1 LLAQFDSF
9 GNFEIP
15 QITLCNPDGR
25 ALGILS
31 NLSDRQMNI
40 RFNDLSDLSFTIQRG
55 AKECRCPVYEQV
67 EPFRYL
73 LVDGIGYFVITDVSV
88 SEEGNDAFK
97 TVEASSCE
105 YELNNIQLGYY
116 EGTYRFYSGDDS
128 DPKNSLLSDIMK
140 RLPSWRLDTD
150 GIPAAVAARSRTF
163 DTTDQTVYAFLMTE
177 LEEAY
182 ECLFEFDILNRVI
195 RVYDRYQYDN
205 RTDICLSTEDVLQ
218 GLTLR
223 TKSDEIKTALL
234 VKGGNGLDI
243 LSVNP
248 LGTNLIYNFSY
259 YATEEWMDA
268 ALIEKVKNWQ
278 AHVDALTSSE
288 NSAFQVQRAEISKLQ
303 GRKAEKEGEITRLK
317 QELSNLQVQQSAIIS
332 DTASQD
338 IKNANLK
345 ALHPQILAAKSALS
359 TAEGA
364 LSSIQTQLNTEND
377 KLLALQKQVRL
388 ESVFTPAEMEVL
400 SRFIQ
405 QGAYT
410 EENITKQD
418 NMSYEEAQAQALELY
433 NKAQSLLKTISTP
446 RYEYSV
452 ETASF
457 VFQKEFA
464 HLTSQ
469 LKSGCLIDIRL
480 SEEDIASLLLLEMAV
495 DYDGRSLSLTFG
507 NRYKLSDP
515 SALFND
521 LVGGSIAKTASTVE
535 YLRTTFDFKQQ
546 KDDLDHLAELKDES
560 INLTHNMVVNA
571 DNQVMV
577 IDASGINGRR
587 AVIGEDGLPTGD
599 YEPEVLKIT
608 NNTIAFSTDDFETTE
623 TVLGKNL
630 LPDGATT
637 PDGKNYMYGLNAKLL
652 MGDLII
658 GENLKVSGEIEG
670 NIIKA
675 NSIAANQLKI
685 GDSTNLIQAH
695 PDMNP
700 DGLKTETVDGKKYFI
715 TKELNADGTAKPY
728 SKIYYLNGYS
738 LDFSVGDSY
747 HFSFYGKISNGKQI
761 ACILR
766 LYYVHEEGKED
777 YVNLGRALIDSKGD
791 SFTNYSITFT
801 LTVSPDQNRAYRN
814 WFFCCENFSDT
825 ASPLFYQRDVKLYR
839 MATDVMIKDGAVTAN
854 KIVANAITTDKLAA
868 NCITTDKMMIGD
880 YNNLIQKNPDSN
892 PEGIPVTT
900 VNGIRYFNVGT
911 TQYSSRIAARG
922 YNIDFKKGDSYVFEM
937 TAIIP
942 SGRRITV
949 GMRMHYQVPEYDSGT
964 ASNTV
969 TFTSNLVAFTGTG
982 SAKKYS
988 AKITISKDINV
999 SRVPLYWDFF
1009 IENTVAGT
1017 PPTYIRDLFLR
1028 RCTSGELIVDG
1039 VIRSSDG
1046 ESYFDLNNGKIVGK
1060 NAEMN
1065 GSFTANAISTDA
1077 SLLFGTKAQL
1087 RGFEMP
1093 NPPSNLD
1100 TLTKLANWINS
1111 LKFAG
1116 LYFYDVKGGEAGSIS
1131 TLACSMNGNGAIDYR
1146 AVIIKTR
1153 DTANARS
1160 TISLCDQAGENSIA
1174 DITADTIDLWG
1185 KKRIDLHGEVYPSS
1199 HVRMINQAQ
1208 LQGYTTGGTQELLAQ
1223 KSGGNNA
1230 VYGLATQTGNT
1241 HIYTRTGGAVAMFV
1255 GTAEKVR
1262 VDGSGIVMYGS
1273 NAHIR
1278 SNSGA
1283 AIKFY
1288 ISGQLCGYIDKSGWH
1303 NA

>member
-1 LLAQFDSF
+1 
-9 GNFEIP
+9 
-15 QITLCNPDGR
+15 
-25 ALGILS
+25 
-31 NLSDRQMNI
+31 
-40 RFNDLSDLSFTIQRG
+40 
-55 AKECRCPVYEQV
+55 
-67 EPFRYL
+67 
-73 LVDGIGYFVITDVSV
+73 
-88 SEEGNDAFK
+88 
-97 TVEASSCE
+97 
-105 YELNNIQLGYY
+105 
-116 EGTYRFYSGDDS
+116 
-128 DPKNSLLSDIMK
+128 
-140 RLPSWRLDTD
+140 
-150 GIPAAVAARSRTF
+150 
-163 DTTDQTVYAFLMTE
+163 
-177 LEEAY
+177 
-182 ECLFEFDILNRVI
+182 
-195 RVYDRYQYDN
+195 
-205 RTDICLSTEDVLQ
+205 
-218 GLTLR
+218 
-223 TKSDEIKTALL
+223 
-234 VKGGNGLDI
+234 
-243 LSVNP
+243 
-248 LGTNLIYNFSY
+248 
-259 YATEEWMDA
+259 MDA

-670 NIIKA
+670 RLINAKGLTVNNGVTDTLRVDENGDVSLNVKSLSITGNQVATQGDLTSGINGLQIGSRNYIKDSVSRTLTA
-675 NSIAANQLKI
+675 NSTSDWYYN
-685 GDSTNLIQAH
+685 NLYT
-695 PDMNP
+695 
-700 DGLKTETVDGKKYFI
+700 GLENTQYT
-715 TKELNADGTAKPY
+715 
-728 SKIYYLNGYS
+728 
-738 LDFSVGDSY
+738 FSVG
-747 HFSFYGKISNGKQI
+747 KISVISGSATKVSVLIYDINNAKLIQTMYLNVSNSKQQI
-761 ACILR
+761 
-766 LYYVHEEGKED
+766 
-777 YVNLGRALIDSKGD
+777 
-791 SFTNYSITFT
+791 SFTPPPS
-801 LTVSPDQNRAYRN
+801 S
-814 WFFCCENFSDT
+814 
-825 ASPLFYQRDVKLYR
+825 
-839 MATDVMIKDGAVTAN
+839 
-854 KIVANAITTDKLAA
+854 AA
-868 NCITTDKMMIGD
+868 LSL
-880 YNNLIQKNPDSN
+880 LIYA
-892 PEGIPVTT
+892 G
-900 VNGIRYFNVGT
+900 
-911 TQYSSRIAARG
+911 
-922 YNIDFKKGDSYVFEM
+922 
-937 TAIIP
+937 
-942 SGRRITV
+942 
-949 GMRMHYQVPEYDSGT
+949 
-964 ASNTV
+964 
-969 TFTSNLVAFTGTG
+969 
-982 SAKKYS
+982 
-988 AKITISKDINV
+988 
-999 SRVPLYWDFF
+999 
-1009 IENTVAGT
+1009 VAG
-1017 PPTYIRDLFLR
+1017 
-1028 RCTSGELIVDG
+1028 S
-1039 VIRSSDG
+1039 
-1046 ESYFDLNNGKIVGK
+1046 
-1060 NAEMN
+1060 
-1065 GSFTANAISTDA
+1065 TA
-1077 SLLFGTKAQL
+1077 G
-1087 RGFEMP
+1087 
-1093 NPPSNLD
+1093 
-1100 TLTKLANWINS
+1100 NS
-1111 LKFAG
+1111 LKYEHMKLEKGSKATDWTPAPEDRSYLVNTLSPTQADGMWLGSDGKLYINATNITAG
-1116 LYFYDVKGGEAGSIS
+1116 YLNASRIKSGTLLLGGSNGVNGNLKVEGNYADMYAESYNLNNTLYTSSLSFRDKSGTELFYARPVKLGTLEQVQVGGRRAFYIRSLSENGSAAAELYLGGPKSMGTTGAIASISAPDGIELDGYIMASDSVRLENSKTIYGRTTGDVSQPMIGKSTSNHTIVGNGNQSGNTEIYSKSGGSIS
-1131 TLACSMNGNGAIDYR
+1131 
-1146 AVIIKTR
+1146 
-1153 DTANARS
+1153 
-1160 TISLCDQAGENSIA
+1160 LC
-1174 DITADTIDLWG
+1174 L
-1185 KKRIDLHGEVYPSS
+1185 
-1199 HVRMINQAQ
+1199 
-1208 LQGYTTGGTQELLAQ
+1208 GGT
-1223 KSGGNNA
+1223 
-1230 VYGLATQTGNT
+1230 
-1241 HIYTRTGGAVAMFV
+1241 
-1255 GTAEKVR
+1255 EKFR
-1262 VDGSGIVMYGS
+1262 VDD
-1273 NAHIR
+1273 
-1278 SNSGA
+1278 SGA
-1283 AIKFY
+1283 ALYGNNTNIRSINGAPIKFY

-1303 NA
+1303 NP

>member
-1 LLAQFDSF
+1 MLAQFDSF

-31 NLSDRQMNI
+31 NLSDRKMNI
-40 RFNDLSDLSFTIQRG
+40 RFNDLSDLSFTIRRG
-55 AKECRCPVYEQV
+55 TEDCRCPVYEQV

-73 LVDGIGYFVITDVSV
+73 LLEDIGYFIITDVSE
-88 SEEGNDAFK
+88 SEEGSEAYK

-116 EGTYRFYSGDDS
+116 EGTYKFYSADDS
-128 DPKNSLLSDIMK
+128 EPKQSLISDIMK

-150 GIPAAVAARSRTF
+150 SIPAAVAGRSRTF

-278 AHVDALTSSE
+278 AHVDSLTSSE

-433 NKAQSLLKTISTP
+433 NKAQNLLKTISTP

-469 LKSGCLIDIRL
+469 LRSGCLIDIRL

-521 LVGGSIAKTASTVE
+521 LVGGSVAKTASTVE
-535 YLRTTFDFKQQ
+535 YLRNTFDFKQQ
-546 KDDLDHLAELKDES
+546 RDELSELQKLKDES

-577 IDASGINGRR
+577 IDASGISGRR
-587 AVIGEDGLPTGD
+587 AVVDAEFNPTGEFD
-599 YEPEVLKIT
+599 PEVLKIT
-608 NNTIAFSTDDFETTE
+608 NNAIAFSTDDFQTTE

-630 LPDGATT
+630 LPDGVTT

-670 NIIKA
+670 RLINAKGLTVNNGVTDTLRVDENGDVSLNVKSLSITGNQVATKGDVTSGLNGMQIGSRNYIKDSVSRVLTSPSGGS
-675 NSIAANQLKI
+675 NYLNRQLCTLEQGTQYTFSVEKI
-685 GDSTNLIQAH
+685 VRVS
-695 PDMNP
+695 
-700 DGLKTETVDGKKYFI
+700 
-715 TKELNADGTAKPY
+715 GTATQVAVL
-728 SKIYYLNGYS
+728 IYDFPNNHAVATYLLN
-738 LDFSVGDSY
+738 
-747 HFSFYGKISNGKQI
+747 ISNSKQQ
-761 ACILR
+761 
-766 LYYVHEEGKED
+766 
-777 YVNLGRALIDSKGD
+777 
-791 SFTNYSITFT
+791 ITFT
-801 LTVSPDQNRAYRN
+801 SPNDGDTNTLIIYAGVNGSTAGNSIRYEHMKLEKGSKATDWTPAPDDPTYGVNMILNSKKVETSSAYGFAWKELTAQLIAGQKYTLTFSGHIDQQAKNDGKSLACYVYPSDWDTSGNTTLNTTYDSIATVSFVPRKTDTWHFAAYLFPNGGSRTGKATLNWCKLEVGDRATDWTPAPEDRAYLVN
-814 WFFCCENFSDT
+814 TLSPTQADGMWLGSDGKLNIT
-825 ASPLFYQRDVKLYR
+825 ATQIKAGKLQS
-839 MATDVMIKDGAVTAN
+839 KDG
-854 KIVANAITTDKLAA
+854 
-868 NCITTDKMMIGD
+868 
-880 YNNLIQKNPDSN
+880 S
-892 PEGIPVTT
+892 
-900 VNGIRYFNVGT
+900 
-911 TQYSSRIAARG
+911 
-922 YNIDFKKGDSYVFEM
+922 
-937 TAIIP
+937 
-942 SGRRITV
+942 
-949 GMRMHYQVPEYDSGT
+949 
-964 ASNTV
+964 
-969 TFTSNLVAFTGTG
+969 
-982 SAKKYS
+982 
-988 AKITISKDINV
+988 
-999 SRVPLYWDFF
+999 
-1009 IENTVAGT
+1009 
-1017 PPTYIRDLFLR
+1017 
-1028 RCTSGELIVDG
+1028 
-1039 VIRSSDG
+1039 
-1046 ESYFDLNNGKIVGK
+1046 SYFDLENGKIVGK
-1060 NAEMN
+1060 NAEMTGNFTTSATNNGATYTTKLESKWTSDGNGLVFYKEGSLLGGVAVNLIDGLVLQSYNNLGISSKYGDISISSNHLGSTKHPVFSLNNYSNYCVASATAYASATNGHEIGVRSDSGPYYNQIALLQYHYYKLYHAANLQSGEAMVPN
-1065 GSFTANAISTDA
+1065 GSLSGSIYTGETTVYFSPAFSKAPRVIVTPRTGAPYTVQAAVGGPPTANSVKIIVQRN
-1077 SLLFGTKAQL
+1077 TK
-1087 RGFEMP
+1087 
-1093 NPPSNLD
+1093 
-1100 TLTKLANWINS
+1100 
-1111 LKFAG
+1111 
-1116 LYFYDVKGGEAGSIS
+1116 
-1131 TLACSMNGNGAIDYR
+1131 
-1146 AVIIKTR
+1146 
-1153 DTANARS
+1153 
-1160 TISLCDQAGENSIA
+1160 
-1174 DITADTIDLWG
+1174 TAD
-1185 KKRIDLHGEVYPSS
+1185 
-1199 HVRMINQAQ
+1199 
-1208 LQGYTTGGTQELLAQ
+1208 GYT
-1223 KSGGNNA
+1223 A
-1230 VYGLATQTGNT
+1230 VQW
-1241 HIYTRTGGAVAMFV
+1241 IAV
-1255 GTAEKVR
+1255 EPR
-1262 VDGSGIVMYGS
+1262 
-1273 NAHIR
+1273 
-1278 SNSGA
+1278 
-1283 AIKFY
+1283 
-1288 ISGQLCGYIDKSGWH
+1288 
-1303 NA
+1303 

>member
-1 LLAQFDSF
+1 MLAQFDSF

-670 NIIKA
+670 RLINAKGLTVNNGVTDTLRVDENGDVSLNVKSLSITGNQVATQGDLTSGINGLQIGSRNYIKDSVSRTLTANSTSDWYYNNLYTGLENTQYTFSVGKISVISGSATKVSVLIYDINNAKLIQTMYLNVSNSKQQISFTPPPSSAALSLLIYAGVAGSTAGNSLKYEHMKLEKGSKATDWTPAPEDRSYLVNTLSPTQADGLWLGSDGKLNITATQIKA
-675 NSIAANQLKI
+675 GRLQSKDGSSYFNLESGEIVSKNTKMAGRFVSTGSKIAATLGNTEQIPDASPGQALVFHPA
-685 GDSTNLIQAH
+685 GSDPFSGWNVLDSYGFISS
-695 PDMNP
+695 
-700 DGLKTETVDGKKYFI
+700 TEFGGGHDI
-715 TKELNADGTAKPY
+715 DINIPTKGNISLNAFYGSIKLNAD
-728 SKIYYLNGYS
+728 
-738 LDFSVGDSY
+738 
-747 HFSFYGKISNGKQI
+747 
-761 ACILR
+761 
-766 LYYVHEEGKED
+766 
-777 YVNLGRALIDSKGD
+777 
-791 SFTNYSITFT
+791 
-801 LTVSPDQNRAYRN
+801 TV
-814 WFFCCENFSDT
+814 
-825 ASPLFYQRDVKLYR
+825 
-839 MATDVMIKDGAVTAN
+839 
-854 KIVANAITTDKLAA
+854 
-868 NCITTDKMMIGD
+868 
-880 YNNLIQKNPDSN
+880 
-892 PEGIPVTT
+892 T
-900 VNGIRYFNVGT
+900 VNGKEVYTSKNLQSGEAMVPNGSLSGGIYTGETTVYFPLVFSKAPRVIVTPRTGAPYTVQAAVG
-911 TQYSSRIAARG
+911 G
-922 YNIDFKKGDSYVFEM
+922 
-937 TAIIP
+937 
-942 SGRRITV
+942 
-949 GMRMHYQVPEYDSGT
+949 
-964 ASNTV
+964 
-969 TFTSNLVAFTGTG
+969 
-982 SAKKYS
+982 
-988 AKITISKDINV
+988 
-999 SRVPLYWDFF
+999 
-1009 IENTVAGT
+1009 
-1017 PPTYIRDLFLR
+1017 PPTANSVKI
-1028 RCTSGELIVDG
+1028 IVQ
-1039 VIRSSDG
+1039 R
-1046 ESYFDLNNGKIVGK
+1046 N
-1060 NAEMN
+1060 
-1065 GSFTANAISTDA
+1065 
-1077 SLLFGTKAQL
+1077 TK
-1087 RGFEMP
+1087 
-1093 NPPSNLD
+1093 
-1100 TLTKLANWINS
+1100 
-1111 LKFAG
+1111 
-1116 LYFYDVKGGEAGSIS
+1116 
-1131 TLACSMNGNGAIDYR
+1131 
-1146 AVIIKTR
+1146 
-1153 DTANARS
+1153 
-1160 TISLCDQAGENSIA
+1160 
-1174 DITADTIDLWG
+1174 TAD
-1185 KKRIDLHGEVYPSS
+1185 
-1199 HVRMINQAQ
+1199 
-1208 LQGYTTGGTQELLAQ
+1208 GYT
-1223 KSGGNNA
+1223 A
-1230 VYGLATQTGNT
+1230 VQW
-1241 HIYTRTGGAVAMFV
+1241 IAV
-1255 GTAEKVR
+1255 EPR
-1262 VDGSGIVMYGS
+1262 
-1273 NAHIR
+1273 
-1278 SNSGA
+1278 
-1283 AIKFY
+1283 
-1288 ISGQLCGYIDKSGWH
+1288 
-1303 NA
+1303 

>member
-1 LLAQFDSF
+1 MLAQFDSF

-116 EGTYRFYSGDDS
+116 EGTNRFYSGDDS

-670 NIIKA
+670 RLINAKGLTVNNGVTDTLRVDENGDVSLNVKSLSITGNQVATQGDLTSGINGLQIGSRNYIKDSVSRTLTA
-675 NSIAANQLKI
+675 NSTSDWYYN
-685 GDSTNLIQAH
+685 NLYT
-695 PDMNP
+695 
-700 DGLKTETVDGKKYFI
+700 GLENTQYT
-715 TKELNADGTAKPY
+715 
-728 SKIYYLNGYS
+728 
-738 LDFSVGDSY
+738 FSVG
-747 HFSFYGKISNGKQI
+747 KISVISGSATKVSVLIYDINNAKLIQTMYLNVSNSKQQI
-761 ACILR
+761 
-766 LYYVHEEGKED
+766 
-777 YVNLGRALIDSKGD
+777 
-791 SFTNYSITFT
+791 SFTPPPS
-801 LTVSPDQNRAYRN
+801 S
-814 WFFCCENFSDT
+814 
-825 ASPLFYQRDVKLYR
+825 
-839 MATDVMIKDGAVTAN
+839 
-854 KIVANAITTDKLAA
+854 AA
-868 NCITTDKMMIGD
+868 LSL
-880 YNNLIQKNPDSN
+880 LIYA
-892 PEGIPVTT
+892 G
-900 VNGIRYFNVGT
+900 
-911 TQYSSRIAARG
+911 
-922 YNIDFKKGDSYVFEM
+922 
-937 TAIIP
+937 
-942 SGRRITV
+942 
-949 GMRMHYQVPEYDSGT
+949 
-964 ASNTV
+964 
-969 TFTSNLVAFTGTG
+969 
-982 SAKKYS
+982 
-988 AKITISKDINV
+988 
-999 SRVPLYWDFF
+999 
-1009 IENTVAGT
+1009 VAG
-1017 PPTYIRDLFLR
+1017 
-1028 RCTSGELIVDG
+1028 S
-1039 VIRSSDG
+1039 
-1046 ESYFDLNNGKIVGK
+1046 
-1060 NAEMN
+1060 
-1065 GSFTANAISTDA
+1065 TA
-1077 SLLFGTKAQL
+1077 G
-1087 RGFEMP
+1087 
-1093 NPPSNLD
+1093 
-1100 TLTKLANWINS
+1100 NS
-1111 LKFAG
+1111 LKYEHMKLEKGSKATDWTPAPEDRSYLVNTLSPTQADGMWLGSDGKLYINATNITAG
-1116 LYFYDVKGGEAGSIS
+1116 YLNASRIKSGTLLLGGSNGVNGNLKVEGNYADMYAESYNLNNTLYTSSLSFRDKSGTELFYARPVKLGTLEQVQVGGRRAFYIRSLSENGSTAAELYLGGPKSMGTTGAVASISAPDGIELDGYIMASDSVRLENSKTIYGRTTGDVSQPMIGKSTSNHTIVGNGNQSGNTEIYSKSGGSIS
-1131 TLACSMNGNGAIDYR
+1131 
-1146 AVIIKTR
+1146 
-1153 DTANARS
+1153 
-1160 TISLCDQAGENSIA
+1160 LC
-1174 DITADTIDLWG
+1174 L
-1185 KKRIDLHGEVYPSS
+1185 
-1199 HVRMINQAQ
+1199 
-1208 LQGYTTGGTQELLAQ
+1208 GGT
-1223 KSGGNNA
+1223 
-1230 VYGLATQTGNT
+1230 
-1241 HIYTRTGGAVAMFV
+1241 
-1255 GTAEKVR
+1255 EKFR
-1262 VDGSGIVMYGS
+1262 VDD
-1273 NAHIR
+1273 
-1278 SNSGA
+1278 SGA
-1283 AIKFY
+1283 ALYGNNTNIRSINGAPIKFY

-1303 NA
+1303 NP

>member
-670 NIIKA
+670 RLINAKGLTVNNGVTDTLRVDENGDVSLNVKSLSITGNQVATQGDINNLQIGSRNYIKDSVSRVLTSASGDQYTHMQLCTLEQGVQYTFSVEKIVRVAGTATQVALLVYDFPNNHPVFTRYLSVSDSKQQITFTSPNDGDTNTLIIYAGVNGSTSGNAIRYEKMKLEKGSKA
-675 NSIAANQLKI
+675 TDWTPAPDDPTYGVNMIINSKKEETSNAYGFSGKTLTA
-685 GDSTNLIQAH
+685 NLIKGQKYTLSFCGHIDQQA
-695 PDMNP
+695 
-700 DGLKTETVDGKKYFI
+700 LSDGKKLACYI
-715 TKELNADGTAKPY
+715 YSSDWVLSNSIGLNTTSDSIATLTFVANKTDTCRFTAYLFPDGGSRAGKATLKWCKLEVGDRATDWTPAPEDRSYLVNTLSPTQADGMWLGSDGKLNITAT
-728 SKIYYLNGYS
+728 
-738 LDFSVGDSY
+738 
-747 HFSFYGKISNGKQI
+747 QI
-761 ACILR
+761 KAGR
-766 LYYVHEEGKED
+766 LQ
-777 YVNLGRALIDSKGD
+777 S
-791 SFTNYSITFT
+791 
-801 LTVSPDQNRAYRN
+801 
-814 WFFCCENFSDT
+814 
-825 ASPLFYQRDVKLYR
+825 
-839 MATDVMIKDGAVTAN
+839 KDG
-854 KIVANAITTDKLAA
+854 
-868 NCITTDKMMIGD
+868 
-880 YNNLIQKNPDSN
+880 S
-892 PEGIPVTT
+892 
-900 VNGIRYFNVGT
+900 
-911 TQYSSRIAARG
+911 
-922 YNIDFKKGDSYVFEM
+922 
-937 TAIIP
+937 
-942 SGRRITV
+942 
-949 GMRMHYQVPEYDSGT
+949 
-964 ASNTV
+964 
-969 TFTSNLVAFTGTG
+969 
-982 SAKKYS
+982 
-988 AKITISKDINV
+988 
-999 SRVPLYWDFF
+999 
-1009 IENTVAGT
+1009 
-1017 PPTYIRDLFLR
+1017 
-1028 RCTSGELIVDG
+1028 
-1039 VIRSSDG
+1039 
-1046 ESYFDLNNGKIVGK
+1046 SYFDLENGKIVGK
-1060 NAEMN
+1060 NAEMSGRFVSPGRSVFATLGNTEQIIDGATPGQTLVFHPASEDPFAEWDFLKSYSALVATQEELSIASLSGDLILSSGIDKKIIADSYEICNKKNTQCGEILVPN
-1065 GSFTANAISTDA
+1065 GTLSGSIYTGETTVYFSPAFSKAPRVIVTPRTGAPYTVQAAVGGPPTANSVKIIVQRN
-1077 SLLFGTKAQL
+1077 TK
-1087 RGFEMP
+1087 
-1093 NPPSNLD
+1093 
-1100 TLTKLANWINS
+1100 
-1111 LKFAG
+1111 
-1116 LYFYDVKGGEAGSIS
+1116 
-1131 TLACSMNGNGAIDYR
+1131 
-1146 AVIIKTR
+1146 
-1153 DTANARS
+1153 
-1160 TISLCDQAGENSIA
+1160 
-1174 DITADTIDLWG
+1174 TAD
-1185 KKRIDLHGEVYPSS
+1185 
-1199 HVRMINQAQ
+1199 
-1208 LQGYTTGGTQELLAQ
+1208 GYT
-1223 KSGGNNA
+1223 A
-1230 VYGLATQTGNT
+1230 VQW
-1241 HIYTRTGGAVAMFV
+1241 IAV
-1255 GTAEKVR
+1255 EPR
-1262 VDGSGIVMYGS
+1262 
-1273 NAHIR
+1273 
-1278 SNSGA
+1278 
-1283 AIKFY
+1283 
-1288 ISGQLCGYIDKSGWH
+1288 
-1303 NA
+1303 